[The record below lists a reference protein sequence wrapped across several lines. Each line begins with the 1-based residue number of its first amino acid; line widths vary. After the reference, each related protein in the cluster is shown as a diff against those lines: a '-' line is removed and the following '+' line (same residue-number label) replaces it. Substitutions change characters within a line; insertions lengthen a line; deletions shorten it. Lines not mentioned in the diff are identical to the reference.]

1 MKKKL
6 MVALLLTALLA
17 APTAS
22 AAPFALSNPIDLLYS
37 WVVSLWD
44 TLDGVLDPPAGFEEP
59 DDEEDPGLPGVAPSL
74 DPHG

>member
-22 AAPFALSNPIDLLYS
+22 AAPVALSSPMDLLYG
-37 WVVSLWD
+37 WVVSLWHA
-44 TLDGVLDPPAGFEEP
+44 VERVIDPPSGFEDP
-59 DDEEDPGLPGVAPSL
+59 DDGEDPGLPGVAPSL